1 MKRNILFV
9 LCLAISTTLAA
20 APNVV
25 VSIMPLHGI
34 VSDVMENVGEPALI
48 LKRNDSPHD
57 YALRP
62 SDARLMAASDLVIW
76 VGPELEGFLR
86 KPIANIAD
94 RAQLLTL
101 AERQLP
107 VVLSY
112 KQGHGHDH
120 DHGHGSSDDSDDHN
134 DSLFD
139 PHIWLSTEN
148 AIYIAHEVARKLS
161 EMDAHNKVTY
171 HQNASNAEERYEE
184 VSRQLNKRFKLL
196 EQQSFL
202 AIHNAFSYFSENFG
216 LNFLS
221 HSAVD
226 GQLQPGLESIREMR
240 KMIVENGIRCV
251 FIESRSS
258 ESLVD
263 VIGSQQPLQSILLDP
278 IGMQVN
284 PGTGAWD
291 RIMNSIADTIF
302 SCAKASDQ

>member
-112 KQGHGHDH
+112 KQGHDH

-148 AIYIAHEVARKLS
+148 AIYIEGEEDGS
-161 EMDAHNKVTY
+161 FF
-171 HQNASNAEERYEE
+171 SNAGAAYIFKKDEGGIDNWGQIQKIYE
-184 VSRQLNKRFKLL
+184 
-196 EQQSFL
+196 
-202 AIHNAFSYFSENFG
+202 
-216 LNFLS
+216 
-221 HSAVD
+221 
-226 GQLQPGLESIREMR
+226 
-240 KMIVENGIRCV
+240 
-251 FIESRSS
+251 
-258 ESLVD
+258 
-263 VIGSQQPLQSILLDP
+263 ILLKHP
-278 IGMQVN
+278 K
-284 PGTGAWD
+284 
-291 RIMNSIADTIF
+291 RLMNSKGCNHFDF
-302 SCAKASDQ
+302 KNEHC

>member
-120 DHGHGSSDDSDDHN
+120 DNDNDQNNENDDDNDKDHHN
-134 DSLFD
+134 DN
-139 PHIWLSTEN
+139 EN
-148 AIYIAHEVARKLS
+148 HNDTDLI
-161 EMDAHNKVTY
+161 MHNKN
-171 HQNASNAEERYEE
+171 QNDKMNGVAPAA
-184 VSRQLNKRFKLL
+184 QA
-196 EQQSFL
+196 L
-202 AIHNAFSYFSENFG
+202 A
-216 LNFLS
+216 
-221 HSAVD
+221 
-226 GQLQPGLESIREMR
+226 R
-240 KMIVENGIRCV
+240 
-251 FIESRSS
+251 
-258 ESLVD
+258 
-263 VIGSQQPLQSILLDP
+263 
-278 IGMQVN
+278 
-284 PGTGAWD
+284 GA
-291 RIMNSIADTIF
+291 
-302 SCAKASDQ
+302 